1 MLPNNDKKL
10 NDINRKCMSWC

>member
-1 MLPNNDKKL
+1 MLPNNDTKL